1 MAWLVNPGYTIF
13 LIVNKTSSLP
23 FSTSNHTNPHSNKY
37 NYHWCHCLATCLIN
51 CQHWWLTWQTQ
62 FAASCHW
69 RRHCHVNFLSPSI
82 INHLKNCLSN
92 WQWQILRQ
100 KTLVLSLLYLSK
112 TLEIWRMYNCYRL
125 IFQEKKNASSLDLF
139 YLINKSYLDLF
150 FRKSYIARP
159 FNGFTYLISVPK

>member
-1 MAWLVNPGYTIF
+1 MLRGIPKIKEKLHLGNWLLNKGDTKTGNPKFIMAWLVNPAYTIF

-23 FSTSNHTNPHSNKY
+23 FSTSNHTNPHSKY

-82 INHLKNCLSN
+82 INHLKNCSCIHLSN

-100 KTLVLSLLYLSK
+100 KTLVLN
-112 TLEIWRMYNCYRL
+112 T
-125 IFQEKKNASSLDLF
+125 FQ
-139 YLINKSYLDLF
+139 
-150 FRKSYIARP
+150 RP
-159 FNGFTYLISVPK
+159 LTSEECIIPTG